1 MSVCVVVALDMV
13 NLSTL
18 VDMCIISKLSAAMD
32 SVNNQSELDFDPW
45 IT

>member
-13 NLSTL
+13 NPSTL
-18 VDMCIISKLSAAMD
+18 IDVYIISKLSAAMD
-32 SVNNQSELDFDPW
+32 GVNNQSELDFDLW